1 MYLFDFLIDKFV
13 FINYVAPRRL
23 DFSSKFYNY
32 FKGKKKTSKA
42 LLLLLLLLFNNK
54 TNRLNYS
61 FNLRMLTQIKL
72 TRVM

>member
-1 MYLFDFLIDKFV
+1 M
-13 FINYVAPRRL
+13 APRRL

-42 LLLLLLLLFNNK
+42 LLLLLLFNNK